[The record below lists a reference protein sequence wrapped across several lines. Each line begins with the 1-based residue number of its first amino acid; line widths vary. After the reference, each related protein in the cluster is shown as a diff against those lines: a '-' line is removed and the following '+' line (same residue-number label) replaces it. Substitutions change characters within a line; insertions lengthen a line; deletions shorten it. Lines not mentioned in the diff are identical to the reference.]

1 MPRFDSLT
9 TSLGAPVTPADV
21 AADLNSYA
29 QQASA
34 VMAAPLVV
42 GLGATVPIVCNAEVT
57 DPEGNYDAATGS
69 YTVPSDGDYAV
80 ELDTVGPAATAFEI
94 DVTVDGVPTG
104 LYSQSVDQ
112 INGLASRNETR
123 ALLPLTAGQVIGFQT
138 TDTVGGGFTLSS
150 ARVVVAKVGG

>member
-34 VMAAPLVV
+34 VMAAPLIV
-42 GLGATVPIVCNAEVT
+42 GAGATVPVVCNAEVT
-57 DPEGNYDAATGS
+57 DPDGNYDDVAGT

-80 ELDTVGPAATAFEI
+80 ELDTVGPAAIPFEI
-94 DVTVDGVPTG
+94 DVTVDGIPIGT
-104 LYSQSVDQ
+104 YSQSVDQ

-123 ALLPLTAGQVIGFQT
+123 AMLPLTAGQVIGFQT
-138 TDTVGGGFTLSS
+138 TDTVGGGFTLDR
-150 ARVVVAKVGG
+150 ARVMVAKVGG